1 MLLHHYRELKKKMLN
16 FRDDEAKWLGN
27 LTRNS
32 KECMDTLVGICTMGE
47 KILKIAELCRKL
59 ETEREKVL
67 PFYESQVDAEEIPD
81 VQIEK
86 IEGLKNQAQDNYNE
100 YALLDNF
107 YKRFNKVLLDKV
119 AIEKQKEKLDKENM
133 FIKNLL
139 RQYLDGVSVN
149 PDVMNSQNPLL
160 IINNK
165 ISLNWPVAKI
175 DPKSQLAQEGNVIV
189 NSINL

>member
-1 MLLHHYRELKKKMLN
+1 
-16 FRDDEAKWLGN
+16 
-27 LTRNS
+27 
-32 KECMDTLVGICTMGE
+32 
-47 KILKIAELCRKL
+47 
-59 ETEREKVL
+59 
-67 PFYESQVDAEEIPD
+67 
-81 VQIEK
+81 
-86 IEGLKNQAQDNYNE
+86 
-100 YALLDNF
+100 
-107 YKRFNKVLLDKV
+107 
-119 AIEKQKEKLDKENM
+119 M

-165 ISLNWPVAKI
+165 ISLNRPVAKI